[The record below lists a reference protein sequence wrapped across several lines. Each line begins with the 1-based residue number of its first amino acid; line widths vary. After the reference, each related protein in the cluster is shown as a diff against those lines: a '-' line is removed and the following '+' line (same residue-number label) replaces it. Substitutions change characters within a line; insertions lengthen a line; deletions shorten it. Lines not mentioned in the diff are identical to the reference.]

1 MKCSRE
7 IKELLFLMFSY
18 IVINTYLIK
27 ISRRAH
33 YFILFTRDIMS
44 YVFFYFDYLFIN
56 EIKKKQIQSSISL
69 NIQIMN
75 LKFLRH
81 NVLFCCF
88 SDESFS
94 LAARFLISL
103 TLSFHAYLSDIIT

>member
-33 YFILFTRDIMS
+33 YFILFIRDIIS

-56 EIKKKQIQSSISL
+56 EIKKKTNSIF
-69 NIQIMN
+69 NISKYSN
-75 LKFLRH
+75 
-81 NVLFCCF
+81 N
-88 SDESFS
+88 ESE
-94 LAARFLISL
+94 ISE
-103 TLSFHAYLSDIIT
+103 T

>member
-18 IVINTYLIK
+18 VINTYLIK

-56 EIKKKQIQSSISL
+56 EIKKKTNSIF
-69 NIQIMN
+69 NISKYSN
-75 LKFLRH
+75 
-81 NVLFCCF
+81 N
-88 SDESFS
+88 ESE
-94 LAARFLISL
+94 ISE
-103 TLSFHAYLSDIIT
+103 T

>member
-7 IKELLFLMFSY
+7 MKELLFLIFSY

-33 YFILFTRDIMS
+33 YFIFVYSRYNELRVLLFRLSFHKRD
-44 YVFFYFDYLFIN
+44 
-56 EIKKKQIQSSISL
+56 KKKQIQSSISL

-81 NVLFCCF
+81 DVLFCCF

-103 TLSFHAYLSDIIT
+103 TLSFHVYLSDIIT

>member
-1 MKCSRE
+1 
-7 IKELLFLMFSY
+7 
-18 IVINTYLIK
+18 
-27 ISRRAH
+27 
-33 YFILFTRDIMS
+33 
-44 YVFFYFDYLFIN
+44 
-56 EIKKKQIQSSISL
+56 
-69 NIQIMN
+69 MN

-81 NVLFCCF
+81 DVLFCCF

>member
-1 MKCSRE
+1 
-7 IKELLFLMFSY
+7 
-18 IVINTYLIK
+18 
-27 ISRRAH
+27 
-33 YFILFTRDIMS
+33 
-44 YVFFYFDYLFIN
+44 
-56 EIKKKQIQSSISL
+56 
-69 NIQIMN
+69 MN

-81 NVLFCCF
+81 DVLFCF